1 MSLQMFQHDTFR
13 RHARMFLEPAINHK
27 WKKEQQTM
35 FEELKQKNK
44 IAVVGDVRA
53 DSPDTAYIVLL
64 AMEGPEP
71 TTRATA
77 TGQDGNQAAD
87 QKVLMT
93 SKPLHRFIRKEPKA
107 LGIVILIFGCAEIL
121 MGFHLT
127 SESVHTSG
135 SFYIPFWQGI
145 LFLVS
150 GKLSIY
156 TEIHPSKK
164 MVTVCLAMYVVSLLG
179 AVISIGFRM
188 YCLSHVGYLK
198 YRARHAVDQEWAQ
211 NRIEQLFGVE
221 GLLFTSSLCAAGIL
235 IFLSSVARLALK
247 STNTQVIVRCTPA
260 PAQSDATPN

>member
-53 DSPDTAYIVLL
+53 DSPAFSSRYLSHSSSALQLKQDTAYIVLL

-107 LGIVILIFGCAEIL
+107 LG
-121 MGFHLT
+121 
-127 SESVHTSG
+127 
-135 SFYIPFWQGI
+135 
-145 LFLVS
+145 FLVS

>member
-1 MSLQMFQHDTFR
+1 MKKKRKSLRFPH
-13 RHARMFLEPAINHK
+13 FLFPPSAFSSRYLSHSSSAL
-27 WKKEQQTM
+27 Q
-35 FEELKQKNK
+35 LKQ
-44 IAVVGDVRA
+44 
-53 DSPDTAYIVLL
+53 DTAYIVLL

-198 YRARHAVDQEWAQ
+198 YRARHALDQEWAQ